1 MELQELSK
9 EYQERVCIFEFGYVT
24 FFFLSK
30 YKLF

>member
-24 FFFLSK
+24 FFFEQV
-30 YKLF
+30 